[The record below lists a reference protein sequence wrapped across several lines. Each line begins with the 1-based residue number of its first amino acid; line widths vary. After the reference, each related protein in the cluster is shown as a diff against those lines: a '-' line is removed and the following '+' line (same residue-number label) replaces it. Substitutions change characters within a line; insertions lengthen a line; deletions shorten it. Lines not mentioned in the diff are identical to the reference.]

1 MLRASL
7 VVLCPLK
14 RQSRL
19 LRTPGP
25 KVFVDVCAVCFPLF
39 YMNPAGSSMPYP
51 LSPIPSLYKYP
62 SVAVVPPF
70 TQGYMFG
77 ASAGTCQTT
86 MSLDEP
92 TRKVLITGAA
102 GRTGALV
109 FKKLQAKTDFQPVGL
124 VRSQKS
130 AAKLRKAA
138 GATDE
143 QIVIGDVMDSIALGK
158 VLEGCDS
165 LILCTSATPK
175 ILFGSILKILI
186 KKLLRRTPGRPAF
199 KFPPGG
205 EPEEVDWIGAKNQI
219 DAAVAAGVKHFVFL
233 GSMGGTQPDNFLN
246 SIGKREDGT
255 GGDILLWKRK
265 AEKYLIEKAKAQ
277 GMAYTIVH
285 PGGLLD
291 KPGGQQALVV
301 DVDDVLL
308 QRTTRSIPREDVAE
322 VCVQAL
328 LQPKAKNV
336 ALDVIAEAVGVGVP
350 TTDFDSLFGSLKGRS
365 CAYESP

>member
-1 MLRASL
+1 ML
-7 VVLCPLK
+7 
-14 RQSRL
+14 
-19 LRTPGP
+19 
-25 KVFVDVCAVCFPLF
+25 
-39 YMNPAGSSMPYP
+39 
-51 LSPIPSLYKYP
+51 
-62 SVAVVPPF
+62 
-70 TQGYMFG
+70 G

-86 MSLDEP
+86 MSLDGAP
-92 TRKVLITGAA
+92 RKVLITGAA
-102 GRTGALV
+102 GRTGGMV
-109 FKKLQAKTDFQPVGL
+109 FKKLQAKTEFQPIGL

-130 AAKLRKAA
+130 AKKLRKAA
-138 GATDE
+138 GATDD
-143 QIVIGDVMDSIALGK
+143 QIVIGDVMDPVALGK
-158 VLEGCDS
+158 ALEGCES

-186 KKLLRRTPGRPAF
+186 KKILRRTPGRPQF

-205 EPEEVDWIGAKNQI
+205 EPEQVDWFGAKNQV
-219 DAAVAAGVKHFVFL
+219 DAAIAAGVKHFVFL

-246 SIGKREDGT
+246 TIGKREDGT

-265 AEKYLIEKAKAQ
+265 AEKYLIAEAKKH

-291 KPGGQQALVV
+291 KPGGQQALVL

-328 LQPKAKNV
+328 LSPKAKNV
-336 ALDVIAEAVGVGVP
+336 ALDVIAEAVGTGVP
-350 TTDFDSLFGSLKGRS
+350 TTDFDGLFGSLQGRS